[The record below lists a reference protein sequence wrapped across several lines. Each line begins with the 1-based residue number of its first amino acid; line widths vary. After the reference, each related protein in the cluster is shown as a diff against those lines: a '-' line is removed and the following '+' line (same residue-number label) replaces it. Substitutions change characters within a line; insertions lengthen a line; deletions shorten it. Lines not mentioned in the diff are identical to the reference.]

1 MMVIGAD
8 GDQLGVMP
16 TSQALTLARERNL
29 DLVEV
34 APTNTPPV
42 CRILDYGRL
51 RYLSAKKERD
61 SKKAQKNTSLREV
74 RFRPNIG
81 DHDLSAKVRKIKEL
95 LDDGSKVKVSVFFR
109 GREVTHQ
116 QIGMQRLKQIVDD
129 LQEEAK
135 MEQAP
140 SFEQRHLTITL
151 APLPRRGERKT
162 RDSASPV
169 IPAQAGTEG
178 PNRIT
183 QGEEDQDAEI
193 EDAQGGSEAV
203 SRDGHGQDNAPQADE
218 QSQPSQEAQ
227 ESSSA
232 VRG

>member
-1 MMVIGAD
+1 MVIGAD
-8 GDQLGVMP
+8 GNQMGVMV
-16 TSQALTLARERNL
+16 TSQALSLARERNL

-34 APTNTPPV
+34 APTNAPPV

-61 SKKAQKNTSLREV
+61 SKKAQKNTALREV

-129 LQEEAK
+129 LKEEAK
-135 MEQAP
+135 LEQAP

-151 APLPRRGERKT
+151 APQPRKGDRKL
-162 RDSASPV
+162 RD
-169 IPAQAGTEG
+169 
-178 PNRIT
+178 RR
-183 QGEEDQDAEI
+183 EDQDAEI
-193 EDAQGGSEAV
+193 EDSQGGAEAV
-203 SRDGHGQDNAPQADE
+203 SRDGLGEDNEAEEDE
-218 QSQPSQEAQ
+218 QSQPTEEAQ
-227 ESSSA
+227 EGSTP

>member
-1 MMVIGAD
+1 MLVIGAD

-16 TSQALTLARERNL
+16 TSQALTMARDRNL

-34 APTNTPPV
+34 APTNAPPV

-61 SKKAQKNTSLREV
+61 SKKTQKNTSLREV

-81 DHDLSAKVRKIKEL
+81 GHDLTAKVRKIKEL

-116 QIGMQRLKQIVDD
+116 QIGMQRLKQVVDD

-151 APLPRRGERKT
+151 APLPRKVERKT
-162 RDSASPV
+162 RD
-169 IPAQAGTEG
+169 
-178 PNRIT
+178 RK
-183 QGEEDQDAEI
+183 EDQDAEI

-203 SRDGHGQDNAPQADE
+203 PRDGLGEDHAPEEDE
-218 QSQPSQEAQ
+218 QSQPSEEAQ
-227 ESSSA
+227 ESSPA

>member
-1 MMVIGAD
+1 MLVIGAD

-16 TSQALTLARERNL
+16 TSQALTMARDRNL

-34 APTNTPPV
+34 APTNAPPV

-61 SKKAQKNTSLREV
+61 SKKSQKNTSLREV

-81 DHDLSAKVRKIKEL
+81 EHDLTAKVRKIKEL

-116 QIGMQRLKQIVDD
+116 QIGMQRLKQVVDD

-140 SFEQRHLTITL
+140 SFEQRHLDYH
-151 APLPRRGERKT
+151 PRA
-162 RDSASPV
+162 SA
-169 IPAQAGTEG
+169 T
-178 PNRIT
+178 
-183 QGEEDQDAEI
+183 
-193 EDAQGGSEAV
+193 
-203 SRDGHGQDNAPQADE
+203 
-218 QSQPSQEAQ
+218 
-227 ESSSA
+227 
-232 VRG
+232 